1 MWPNDRQ
8 QTGRKFA
15 TCRQILVAKAKI
27 LVANAPVSVAISSP
41 AFYLHPVDLS
51 SSDTLHVAS
60 FVSNKFLRR

>member
-41 AFYLHPVDLS
+41 EEREKTHHKPRA
-51 SSDTLHVAS
+51 
-60 FVSNKFLRR
+60 

>member
-41 AFYLHPVDLS
+41 EID
-51 SSDTLHVAS
+51 DQ
-60 FVSNKFLRR
+60 KK